1 MNSWETLRSAIIKQ
15 IDAKDHSLQMLI
27 PFVYANYPPK
37 DKRRFGEEEMA
48 KFQSL
53 VMDKRP
59 EAKKKVKHLLLK
71 VIQDYHPDK
80 VDADHGEQW
89 KLVSE
94 EISKRLNK
102 YFGELK

>member
-1 MNSWETLRSAIIKQ
+1 MLSYHGSFVDANSPQ
-15 IDAKDHSLQMLI
+15 Q
-27 PFVYANYPPK
+27 
-37 DKRRFGEEEMA
+37 
-48 KFQSL
+48 
-53 VMDKRP
+53 
-59 EAKKKVKHLLLK
+59 VKHLLLK

-80 VDADHGEQW
+80 VADDHGEQW

>member
-1 MNSWETLRSAIIKQ
+1 MT
-15 IDAKDHSLQMLI
+15 
-27 PFVYANYPPK
+27 PFSSFSC
-37 DKRRFGEEEMA
+37 RFGDEEMA
-48 KFQSL
+48 KFRSL
-53 VMDKRP
+53 AAARTP
-59 EAKKKVKHLLLK
+59 EAKKKIKHLLLK

-80 VDADHGEQW
+80 VADHHGEQW

>member
-1 MNSWETLRSAIIKQ
+1 
-15 IDAKDHSLQMLI
+15 
-27 PFVYANYPPK
+27 
-37 DKRRFGEEEMA
+37 MA
-48 KFQSL
+48 KFRMLIKEKSP
-53 VMDKRP
+53 D
-59 EAKKKVKHLLLK
+59 AKKKVKHLLLK

-80 VDADHGEQW
+80 VADDHGEQW